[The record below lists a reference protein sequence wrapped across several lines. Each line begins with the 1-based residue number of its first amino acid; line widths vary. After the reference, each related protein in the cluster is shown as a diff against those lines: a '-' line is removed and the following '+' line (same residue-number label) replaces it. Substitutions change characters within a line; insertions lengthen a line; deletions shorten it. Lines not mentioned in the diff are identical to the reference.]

1 MFLSP
6 CFADQSSTY
15 LLPDK
20 TDISPSYSRSSSL
33 IWESIC
39 GALDRISLFLQI
51 NYKRY
56 FNGKSQ
62 SKSRKSKLPKE
73 ILCSVYRKQTC
84 MKHNTDAKISF
95 WLLFFFVVHH
105 RFSYFPLWHESV
117 AWFLYHFDRAGLGWN
132 GQVNRFSFRWKSLY
146 RITEWIDNF
155 FILRKWTETTP
166 KLVCIQCPRQW
177 IFLIFHAYYLYS
189 LQCGWS
195 FILILGF
202 KYGTFSFMVT
212 IKTIIIEECDS
223 SNFPPP
229 PLWSMNITKS
239 SEI

>member
-95 WLLFFFVVHH
+95 WLLFFLLFITGFHI
-105 RFSYFPLWHESV
+105 
-117 AWFLYHFDRAGLGWN
+117 FLCGMSRLHDFFTISIVLDWDGM
-132 GQVNRFSFRWKSLY
+132 VK
-146 RITEWIDNF
+146 WIDLAFGESHCIESLNESTISSFYANEQRRHQSWYVSSVHGSEF
-155 FILRKWTETTP
+155 F
-166 KLVCIQCPRQW
+166 
-177 IFLIFHAYYLYS
+177 
-189 LQCGWS
+189 
-195 FILILGF
+195 
-202 KYGTFSFMVT
+202 
-212 IKTIIIEECDS
+212 
-223 SNFPPP
+223 
-229 PLWSMNITKS
+229 
-239 SEI
+239 